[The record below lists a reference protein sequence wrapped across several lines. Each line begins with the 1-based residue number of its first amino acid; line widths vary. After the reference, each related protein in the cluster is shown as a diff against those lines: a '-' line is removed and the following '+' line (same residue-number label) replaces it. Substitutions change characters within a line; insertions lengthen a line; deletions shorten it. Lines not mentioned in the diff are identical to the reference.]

1 MIEQINT
8 TLILKSSGLIETN
21 YIGTDQSISS
31 KYLLGNEWCGNETC
45 LRCKIINCNISPHKT
60 VANKLRFKLV
70 NRSAQTHDYE
80 VFLFLAR
87 INLMRISANIGYSYD
102 KHIELL

>member
-31 KYLLGNEWCGNETC
+31 KYLLGNEMVRKRNM
-45 LRCKIINCNISPHKT
+45 LT
-60 VANKLRFKLV
+60 V
-70 NRSAQTHDYE
+70 
-80 VFLFLAR
+80 
-87 INLMRISANIGYSYD
+87 
-102 KHIELL
+102 